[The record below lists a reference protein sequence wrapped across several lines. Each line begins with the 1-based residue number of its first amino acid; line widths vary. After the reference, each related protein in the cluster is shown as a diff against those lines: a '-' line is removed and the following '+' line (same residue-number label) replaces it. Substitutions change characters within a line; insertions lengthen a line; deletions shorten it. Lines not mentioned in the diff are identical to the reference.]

1 MIDGLIGIW
10 RRMSSPV
17 TNKERKRR
25 APAGGG
31 ASIWGEA
38 ATAWKRWLR
47 CVDLGRSGEPAP
59 GGAASIS
66 GGAASQRPAAP
77 RRSGEEPRAGSRRR
91 CVDLGRSDG
100 GAWNGVGGA
109 AAGRRRNGGRWAS
122 LELGFHVYLWRSGN
136 WAGPWKF
143 SYPRRVDWKKAH
155 EFCRLTMRRTK
166 WLIPT
171 DFQTMKINMYTDW

>member
-1 MIDGLIGIW
+1 MLHKKEEK
-10 RRMSSPV
+10 SPYRLDPP
-17 TNKERKRR
+17 KKMHR
-25 APAGGG
+25 AKQAVL
-31 ASIWGEA
+31 SQNQTSQVKTLSFSYHW
-38 ATAWKRWLR
+38 TANLMQRNL
-47 CVDLGRSGEPAP
+47 
-59 GGAASIS
+59 SIS

-100 GAWNGVGGA
+100 GAWNEVGGA
-109 AAGRRRNGGRWAS
+109 AAGRRRNGGQWAS

-166 WLIPT
+166 RLIPT